1 MIVCVPAPAVG
12 VYVTEHVE
20 VVVLDPCCASVHGL
34 PEKPPVPLVV
44 KLTVP
49 CGNDVVPDP
58 VSTTVA
64 VHVEA

>member
-1 MIVCVPAPAVG
+1 